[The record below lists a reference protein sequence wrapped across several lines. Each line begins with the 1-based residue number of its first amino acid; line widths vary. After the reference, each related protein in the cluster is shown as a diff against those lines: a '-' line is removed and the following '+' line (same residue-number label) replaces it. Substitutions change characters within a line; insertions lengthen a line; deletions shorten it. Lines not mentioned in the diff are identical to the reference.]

1 MGPEIAIGI
10 GPGIAIG
17 IGTGIG
23 TEPTPKAQSLARIEA
38 QFPEVSGDWPP
49 SPTVTPTQAP
59 APDSPKASSKQPPKF
74 YPATPIPWFRR
85 FVQLLS
91 SNISRWGYKMD
102 LEIAPEDLARLK
114 ALNHERVVLF
124 PNHPTFRE
132 PILLYVL
139 SQKVGKPFYY
149 MAAYELFN
157 SVMGKVFQSIGV
169 YSIRRGL
176 VDRASIKATVDLLMQ
191 PACHLVLFLE
201 GRCSFQSDRVMPF
214 QSGGVQLAFQAM
226 GKLAKQGESADMYA
240 VPIAVR
246 YRYNRKD
253 IDEVVEET
261 MAEVEAG
268 LGMQA
273 ADIEAEDAEK
283 QRYLRLR
290 AIAERVLC
298 NIEADYPE
306 LLQSEAERGDW
317 NDRMAHLR
325 KVLLA
330 KSEASLGLSV
340 NENQPTRDRAYRIQA
355 ALKDRPEPE
364 APGSLS
370 SALIRKS
377 VERLLNLDAIYDGY
391 VAENPVPERFLDT
404 LARFQREV
412 FNIDEPPP
420 KGLRKARMKVGD
432 PINMKD
438 WLAGY
443 KGDRSGTV
451 QTATEAIQQAVQ
463 GKLDELV
470 LELAEL

>member
-1 MGPEIAIGI
+1 M
-10 GPGIAIG
+10 
-17 IGTGIG
+17 
-23 TEPTPKAQSLARIEA
+23 ARIEA
-38 QFPEVSGDWPP
+38 QFPEVSGDWP
-49 SPTVTPTQAP
+49 SSSTVTSTKASAQELSQAP
-59 APDSPKASSKQPPKF
+59 SKQPPKF

-114 ALNHERVVLF
+114 ALNGQRVVLC

-132 PILLYVL
+132 PILMYVL
-139 SQKVGKPFYY
+139 SQKIGKPFYY

-157 SVMGKVFQSIGV
+157 NVMGKVFQSIGV

-176 VDRASIKATVDLLMQ
+176 VDRSSIKATVDLLMQ

-201 GRCSFQSDRVMPF
+201 GRCSFQNDRVMPF
-214 QSGGVQLAFQAM
+214 QTGGVQLAFQAM
-226 GKLAKQGESADMYA
+226 GKLAKQGDAADMYA
-240 VPIAVR
+240 VPIAIR
-246 YRYNRKD
+246 YRYASKD
-253 IDEVVEET
+253 IDEVVELT
-261 MAEVEAG
+261 MAEVEEG
-268 LGMQA
+268 LGMKAVDIQA
-273 ADIEAEDAEK
+273 DDPAQ

-290 AIAERVLC
+290 AIAERVLS
-298 NIEADYPE
+298 NIEADYPA
-306 LLQSEAERGDW
+306 LLLPEAEQGDW
-317 NDRMAHLR
+317 NDRMTHLR

-330 KSEASLGLSV
+330 HCETSLGLSV
-340 NENQPTRDRAYRIQA
+340 NENQPARDRAYRIQA
-355 ALKDRPEPE
+355 TLKDRPEPE
-364 APGSLS
+364 APGTMS

-420 KGLRKARMKVGD
+420 KGLRKARMKVGE
-432 PINMKD
+432 PINLKD

-451 QTATEAIQQAVQ
+451 QTATDAIQQAVQ

-470 LELAEL
+470 IELAEL